1 MRLRYKLVTYHFGA
15 DQQSQQSVQRH
26 YRELMDELLRQGQH
40 RALTHQAG
48 QWRPITDIHE
58 TPEAVLVKMQ
68 LAGMRREGHCVI
80 RHDGALIVSR
90 LRDAAV
96 RVST

>member
-40 RALTHQAG
+40 RALTHQAV

-58 TPEAVLVKMQ
+58 TPEAVLVKM
-68 LAGMRREGHCVI
+68 
-80 RHDGALIVSR
+80 
-90 LRDAAV
+90 
-96 RVST
+96 